1 MIEEEDAREE
11 QYELDA
17 VMMQLQH
24 DWRRLRASHH
34 NFTRSFKDEL
44 DALLRASQSLLPE
57 QVDDVISCGP
67 LEASLLSGRCT
78 WRGRAVPLSHMEL
91 KLTSTLAKR
100 PDQLYDRDFLMSAF
114 IPDGDS
120 DRLVDSHIKRI
131 RRKFEAVDRDFR
143 QIYTIYSA
151 GYRWNP

>member
-1 MIEEEDAREE
+1 
-11 QYELDA
+11 
-17 VMMQLQH
+17 
-24 DWRRLRASHH
+24 
-34 NFTRSFKDEL
+34 
-44 DALLRASQSLLPE
+44 
-57 QVDDVISCGP
+57 
-67 LEASLLSGRCT
+67 
-78 WRGRAVPLSHMEL
+78 MEL